1 MTTVEQ
7 IIKAFRKARI
17 EGEKLLSQDKITW
30 DEYVFMMMGFEA
42 KLRSLGVNL

>member
-17 EGEKLLSQDKITW
+17 ESEKIICISITNSYRRI
-30 DEYVFMMMGFEA
+30 DFCEGFQKNET
-42 KLRSLGVNL
+42 